1 MPLGDKL
8 PQRQRISFFPSVA
21 SKKLGLS
28 ERGWLLSYTRRAVD
42 TGNIKAETQMR
53 VNDLQKRESLYRL
66 IKKLKGTCKRPSH
79 HFTKK

>member
-42 TGNIKAETQMR
+42 TGNIKAEIQMR
-53 VNDLQKRESLYRL
+53 VNDLQKRESRSSH
-66 IKKLKGTCKRPSH
+66 KKVESDMQTAVTP
-79 HFTKK
+79 FY